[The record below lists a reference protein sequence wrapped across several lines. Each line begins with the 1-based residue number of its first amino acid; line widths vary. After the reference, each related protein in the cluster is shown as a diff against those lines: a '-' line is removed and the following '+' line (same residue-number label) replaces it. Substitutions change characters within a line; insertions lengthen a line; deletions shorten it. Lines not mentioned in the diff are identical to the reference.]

1 MDAPVL
7 VVGGG
12 PVGATLGLLMPEA
25 LVVDAAEFPRDK
37 ACGEGLMPA
46 GVAVLRAAGVDL
58 AAEGF
63 PAVGGVS
70 YRLPSG
76 ASARADF
83 STGTGFGTRRTR
95 LDALLAE
102 RCGVRQGI
110 RVEGVTVHPEGV
122 EVRTS
127 TGTISTSILVAAD
140 GLRSPVARMMG
151 WWRPSRGR
159 PRYAMVGHLR
169 ADPLSSDIEV
179 SLLGDVETYMAPVGD
194 GEILFAVL
202 GAKGQLRAEGL
213 GGEKSYRAVLARAHP
228 QLAETPMSG
237 RLRGAGPFNVRPAR
251 VAGPRVFLVGDAAG
265 FLDPLTGDAMTA
277 GLEQALALALL
288 LSADREGAVERYQS
302 FWARQWRRRALVSA
316 LARRLSGSPWLGR
329 RAVTGIAHRP
339 EALQAL
345 MAVNEGSRG
354 LSSIRARDWAALLG
368 LGGK

>member
-83 STGTGFGTRRTR
+83 SSGTGFGTRRTR

-122 EVRTS
+122 EVRTN

-169 ADPLSSDIEV
+169 ADHISSDIEV

-213 GGEKSYRAVLARAHP
+213 GGEQSYRAVLARAHP

-277 GLEQALALALL
+277 GLEQVLALALL

-329 RAVTGIAHRP
+329 RAVAGIAHRP

-368 LGGK
+368 VGGK